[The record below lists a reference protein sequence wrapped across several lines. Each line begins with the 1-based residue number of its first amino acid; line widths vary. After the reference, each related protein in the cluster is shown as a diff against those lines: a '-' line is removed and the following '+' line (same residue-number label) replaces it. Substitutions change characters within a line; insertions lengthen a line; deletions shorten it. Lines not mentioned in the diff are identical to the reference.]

1 MLTQSGPFG
10 YAPSPA
16 PSLGSQACVKVAALT
31 AGFGLGAQAQEL
43 TDVLMAM
50 LGAHA
55 GRGLD
60 LPPAWPSDICDDHGP
75 FEFSVAMTR
84 RSCALRVLVETGAPT
99 GALGERQRSAEAT
112 TELLA
117 ARYGVPLTGLS
128 SIAELFGGEHADQ
141 FARWHAV
148 GFEHGRPVNV
158 KVYLNPQA
166 RGRDRAPMVVREAL
180 QRLGFADA
188 WDELAPALA
197 RGEADELKY
206 VGLDL
211 TADPGARVKVYVRH
225 HAISGNELET
235 ALSQCRGYR
244 KDEAREFCE
253 LMTQRAG
260 RYDALPIITCYA
272 WTSQARG
279 CASTLHV
286 PIRAYAP
293 DDLVAYERILGYLQ
307 QQGIDSAGYARAL
320 PAFAM
325 RPLDAGVGI
334 QSYASIKGTADG
346 NAVTV
351 YLVPESYSV
360 QPSRARDT
368 RVTPTSSREI
378 EHP

>member
-1 MLTQSGPFG
+1 M
-10 YAPSPA
+10 
-16 PSLGSQACVKVAALT
+16 KVAALT
-31 AGFGLGAQAQEL
+31 AGFGLGAYAQEL
-43 TDVLMAM
+43 TEVLMSM
-50 LGAHA
+50 LGPHA
-55 GRGLD
+55 GRALD

-84 RSCALRVLVETGAPT
+84 RSTALRVLVETGA
-99 GALGERQRSAEAT
+99 AAADAGERQRRADAT
-112 TELLA
+112 TESLA
-117 ARYGVPLTGLS
+117 ARYGVPVSGLAP
-128 SIAELFGGEHADQ
+128 IADLFRSDDAGEQ

-148 GFEHGRPVNV
+148 GFESGRPVNV

-166 RGRDRAPMVVREAL
+166 QGRSRAPEVVREAL
-180 QRLGFADA
+180 TRLGFANA

-197 RGEADELKY
+197 RGDDDELKY

-225 HAISGNELET
+225 HAISGAELEA
-235 ALSQCRGYR
+235 ALSHCRGYR
-244 KDEAREFCE
+244 RDEAREFCE
-253 LMTQRAG
+253 LMTERSG

-286 PIRAYAP
+286 PIRAYAAN
-293 DDLVAYERILGYLQ
+293 DLVAYERILGYLQ
-307 QQGIDSAGYARAL
+307 QQNIDGAGYARAL

-325 RPLDAGVGI
+325 RPLDAGSGI

-351 YLVPESYSV
+351 YLVPESYCV
-360 QPSRARDT
+360 QPARAVT
-368 RVTPTSSREI
+368 ARVENSPREM
-378 EHP
+378 EPR